1 MGAPV
6 KWILCAGCDEYR
18 LVHPRARSCSA
29 RCRARLWRRAHG
41 ARAERPAFCAWPPA
55 PLLYLP
61 QERWSSRRRYCHGR
75 CARKAWLVRRARRNL
90 TSTAALEIAI
100 RKLRRSR
107 YPRHLAAAQALAA
120 LQQEMTARPTG
131 PDSVVPLKLASIGD
145 PTPLLLEAAG

>member
-1 MGAPV
+1 M

-18 LVHPRARSCSA
+18 LVDPRGRTCSG
-29 RCRARLWRRAHG
+29 RCRTRLWRRAHG
-41 ARAERPAFCAWPPA
+41 ACVERLAFCAWCQA

-61 QERWSSRRRYCHGR
+61 QDRPPSRRRYCHGR

-90 TSTAALEIAI
+90 TSAAALETAI

-120 LQQEMTARPTG
+120 LQQEMTARPTR
-131 PDSVVPLKLASIGD
+131 PDSVVPLTLASIGD
-145 PTPLLLEAAG
+145 PTPLLLEVAG